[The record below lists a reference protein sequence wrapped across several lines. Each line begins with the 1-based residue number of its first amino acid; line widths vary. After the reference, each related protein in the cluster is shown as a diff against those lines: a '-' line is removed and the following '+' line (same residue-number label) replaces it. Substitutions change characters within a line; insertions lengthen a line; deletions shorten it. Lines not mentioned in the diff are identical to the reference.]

1 MLGLMK
7 NGIKG
12 GGEACFMKY
21 IINPQPS
28 ITLTFLSQQVPE
40 P

>member
-12 GGEACFMKY
+12 GGSMLYEVYHKSTTFN
-21 IINPQPS
+21 NPNIS
-28 ITLTFLSQQVPE
+28 FAAGS
-40 P
+40 